1 MTKIHDL
8 DHWAEDR
15 FALLCAEAG
24 VTRNRATQ
32 DREGWDYVVEI
43 PSPKT
48 PGLPA
53 DLRSPPQ
60 TAWIQVKSKQTG
72 RPATRLKLSNALR
85 FACDPAAC
93 FVVQFVATNGGHPVR
108 IFARHVWTVM
118 IEDIL
123 RRARQADADERDDLH
138 KLYQPV
144 SFGPEDDH
152 TDDLLTWMVATLRGI
167 PGSYADAKG
176 RILQQAGMADGS
188 LFGSFSFRAED
199 LPTLV
204 DHQLGLTDAAPIAEV
219 TIRHRRFGIE
229 ARIPLM
235 SAKPDF
241 ASMRVHPLAGRVRLR
256 RAGFPDIGLEA
267 QLRLANLPD
276 LPSELKK
283 TRITADFLDC
293 VSVEGKGDV
302 KMSFSFDEPRS
313 LAANRALLDTLAMFD
328 AGPVDMSVYLDGGV
342 LTVAA
347 LNLPA
352 SAKAWAQPQLSARL
366 ACLEPLVTYSAPADL
381 ALSLRDLDAAAGV
394 DLLRLSDLTT
404 GKGLTLHLTCGRPV
418 GDVSGVTHFLA
429 YAWAEVAGWTFMA
442 LVSRPILQASVE
454 GRALAVVCGDPQL
467 EEGMVRRGPAAE
479 HRASLV
485 ALYRANIQHFGAAAL
500 DLCGGDFAVLQAG
513 LTESDAATDV

>member
-43 PSPKT
+43 SPPKT

-60 TAWIQVKSKQTG
+60 TAWVQVKSKQAG

-108 IFARHVWTVM
+108 IFARHVWTEM
-118 IEDIL
+118 MEDIL

-144 SFGPEDDH
+144 TFRPEDDH
-152 TDDLLTWMVATLRGI
+152 TDDLLAWLVATLRAI

-188 LFGSFSFRAED
+188 FFGSFSFRAED

-204 DHQLGLTDAAPIAEV
+204 DHQLGLTDAAPIAGV

-229 ARIPLM
+229 ARIPLV

-241 ASMRVHPLAGRVRLR
+241 ASMRVHPLPGRVRLR

-267 QLRLANLPD
+267 ELRLANLPD
-276 LPSELKK
+276 LPPELKK
-283 TRITADFLDC
+283 TRVTADFLDC
-293 VSVEGKGDV
+293 VTVEGKGSV
-302 KMSFSFDEPRS
+302 NISFSLDEPRTLS
-313 LAANRALLDTLAMFD
+313 SNRALLDTLAMFD
-328 AGPVDMSVYLDGGV
+328 AGPVDMSVYLGGGV

-352 SAKAWAQPQLSARL
+352 AAQAWAQPQLSARL
-366 ACLEPLVTYSAPADL
+366 ACLEPIAKYSAPADL
-381 ALSLRDLDAAAGV
+381 AVSLRELDAAGGV
-394 DLLRLSDLTT
+394 GLLCLSDLMT
-404 GKGLTLHLTCGRPV
+404 GKALTAHLTCGGPI
-418 GDVSGVTHFLA
+418 GDVSGITRFLA
-429 YAWAEVAGWTFMA
+429 YASAEVGAWTFMA
-442 LVSRPILQASVE
+442 LVSRPVVQVRVDGDTLTM
-454 GRALAVVCGDPQL
+454 VCGNPNI
-467 EEGMVRRGPAAE
+467 EEGMVRRGSAAE

-485 ALYRANIQHFGAAAL
+485 SLYSASVKQLGGAAL
-500 DLCGGDFAVLQAG
+500 ELCGGDFATLQASPG
-513 LTESDAATDV
+513 GQ